1 MMFRDER
8 GTTVVEALMAILVL
22 VLGVIGTFSTMDGVK
37 ELGMLTEKKQSAA
50 RYAQGEIETLRKMGW
65 ANLKLNATPAAMA
78 DSRGTV
84 ASGSYTPPRGGT
96 AQPLVI
102 ASTPASCTATTCVS
116 PGPEAWTYG
125 SASGYIY
132 RFITSS
138 HDSLCGSACP
148 AGGTDHIRITVAVTV
163 DAPNGPIQAVV
174 SSSVVVD
181 PAAAPANATQNA
193 NPVVS
198 TGGNSIGAS
207 TGTTYYFTDTPTG
220 ATYSAPSTPHAARN
234 TIGASGVPDQLR
246 VTAPSMPSDL
256 SPTAISYS
264 TDVPPLGDG
273 GLGLASS
280 GTCSGGSTTTA
291 HRWVTPVLN
300 ASASVTATGNAAM
313 SMPTSV
319 LPADVNQGKP
329 GKLCISVYSAALNG
343 SNQVTSSTLLGSFS
357 QQLADWPDATELIA
371 FPFRYLPDGTTASI
385 AAGRRLMVQLTVDNA
400 SSLAGVAL
408 VYDHPNFPASIQLET
423 Q

>member
-8 GTTVVEALMAILVL
+8 GTTVIEALMAILVL

-37 ELGMLTEKKQSAA
+37 ELGMLTEKKQSAT
-50 RYAQGEIETLRKMGW
+50 RYAQGELEAMRKMGW
-65 ANLKLNATPAAMA
+65 SNLKLSASPATMN
-78 DSRGTV
+78 DSRGV
-84 ASGSYTPPRGGT
+84 VSGGNYTPPNGGT

-102 ASTPASCTATTCVS
+102 ASVPANCTATTCVS
-116 PGPEAWTYG
+116 PGPDAWTYG

-138 HDSLCGSACP
+138 HDDLCGAACP
-148 AGGTDHIRITVAVTV
+148 AGTDHIRVTVAVTV
-163 DAPNGPIQAVV
+163 NAPNGPTTAVV

-198 TGGNSIGAS
+198 TGGTSIGAS
-207 TGTTYYFTDTPTG
+207 TGTTYYLTDTPTG
-220 ATYSAPSTPHAARN
+220 GTYAAPTTPHAARN

-246 VTAPSMPSDL
+246 VTVPLMPDSL

-264 TDVPPLGDG
+264 TDVPPQAEG

-280 GTCSGGSTTTA
+280 TNCAGGSATTA
-291 HRWVTPVLN
+291 HRWATPVLN
-300 ASASVTATGNAAM
+300 ASAAVTATGNAAM
-313 SMPTSV
+313 SIPTSV
-319 LPADVNQGKP
+319 LPANVGQGKP
-329 GKLCISVYSAALNG
+329 GKLCINIYSAALNG
-343 SNQVTSSTLLGSFS
+343 SNQVSSSALLGSYF

-371 FPFRYLPDGTTASI
+371 FPFRYLADGTTASI
-385 AAGRRLMVQLTVDNA
+385 AAGRRLMVELTVDNA